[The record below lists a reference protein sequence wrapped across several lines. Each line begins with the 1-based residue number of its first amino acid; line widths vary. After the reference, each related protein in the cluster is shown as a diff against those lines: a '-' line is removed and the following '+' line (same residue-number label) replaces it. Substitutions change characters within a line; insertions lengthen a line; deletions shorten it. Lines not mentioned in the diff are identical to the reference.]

1 MVIITSS
8 LSDTNPE
15 ISAITNAVPVH
26 LHLLD
31 IDQRG
36 VYEKLELIMS
46 LLQQEALDTG
56 ISIKVHKDII
66 TLFAMQKYPN
76 NISDLRNE
84 IQIACSKAFLNTSV
98 KKKQQH
104 LFNISMF
111 IIEYVK

>member
-1 MVIITSS
+1 
-8 LSDTNPE
+8 
-15 ISAITNAVPVH
+15 
-26 LHLLD
+26 
-31 IDQRG
+31 
-36 VYEKLELIMS
+36 MS

-84 IQIACSKAFLNTSV
+84 IQIACSKAFLNTSA